1 MVMFKGDVGVQ
12 KNNLLEVTVTSCR
25 SKEDLRD
32 CKLNI
37 ELLVLF
43 RFKN

>member
-1 MVMFKGDVGVQ
+1 MVMFKGDGVQ
-12 KNNLLEVTVTSCR
+12 KNNLLEATVTSCR